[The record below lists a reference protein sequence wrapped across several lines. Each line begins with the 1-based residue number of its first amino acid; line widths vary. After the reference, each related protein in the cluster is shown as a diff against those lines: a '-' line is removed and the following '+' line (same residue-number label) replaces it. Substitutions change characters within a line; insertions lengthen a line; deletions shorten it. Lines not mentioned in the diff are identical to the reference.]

1 MDLLEKKIQNIQIEF
16 LSKVWVGTGQ
26 SFTKG
31 NHTFMVN

>member
-1 MDLLEKKIQNIQIEF
+1 MDLLEKKIQNIEF